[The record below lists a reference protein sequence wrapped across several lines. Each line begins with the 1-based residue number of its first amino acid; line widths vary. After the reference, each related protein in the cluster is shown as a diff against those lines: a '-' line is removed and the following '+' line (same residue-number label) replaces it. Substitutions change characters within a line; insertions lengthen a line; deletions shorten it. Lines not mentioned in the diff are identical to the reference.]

1 MEFSLPIRDPQDR
14 PAESPARWLL
24 RHGVV
29 LWLLVVE
36 PVSLALTLDRA
47 LPRMPLFG
55 LTAWALVALVAVRVV
70 LAGVGIAVA
79 GRLRAR
85 DDGAWRA
92 VALWACGAIGA
103 TLLAR
108 LWPELPSDFAPSEAR
123 VLAVAAVL
131 RDAVLALVA
140 AWLARGDATVAAGPA
155 RRRDSS

>member
-1 MEFSLPIRDPQDR
+1 MDFSLPIRDPQDR

-24 RHGVV
+24 RYGVV

-55 LTAWALVALVAVRVV
+55 PTAWTLVAVRVL

-92 VALWACGAIGA
+92 VALWACAAIGA

-155 RRRDSS
+155 RRGDSS

>member
-1 MEFSLPIRDPQDR
+1 MDFSLPIRDRQDR

-24 RHGVV
+24 RYGVV

-55 LTAWALVALVAVRVV
+55 LTAWTLVAVRVV

-85 DDGAWRA
+85 DDGAWGA

-155 RRRDSS
+155 RRGDSS